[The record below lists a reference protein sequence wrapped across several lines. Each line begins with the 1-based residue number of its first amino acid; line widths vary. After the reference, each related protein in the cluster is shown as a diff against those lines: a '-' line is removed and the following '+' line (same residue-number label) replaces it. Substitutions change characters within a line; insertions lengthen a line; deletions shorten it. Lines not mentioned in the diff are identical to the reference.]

1 MIKHVEFP
9 TEFSN
14 VKSVT
19 INGVTFINTSYDDSE
34 TVTMFIPSIEIR
46 SVLQVVPV

>member
-1 MIKHVEFP
+1 MIKYVEFP

-19 INGVTFINTSYDDSE
+19 INGVTFINTLYADAE
-34 TVTMFIPSIEIR
+34 TVTLFIPSIKIQLAR
-46 SVLQVVPV
+46 QASPV